1 MSEFVF
7 VYGTLK
13 QGFPNFHVN
22 RGRRV
27 PGEFVTRAAYPL
39 YVVGDIRVP
48 WLVERPGSGHRVAG
62 ELYRV
67 DAEALAL
74 MDALEQV
81 DEPGWYRRVAIEV
94 EARGASGGETVKAFV
109 YFGCAERLE
118 RIVVHAGPI
127 AEYTERLARSYRD
140 GDFRAE
146 AEHEPHVV
154 AGDSTASGPIEDGP
168 T

>member
-22 RGRRV
+22 RGR
-27 PGEFVTRAAYPL
+27 
-39 YVVGDIRVP
+39 
-48 WLVERPGSGHRVAG
+48 RVAG

-127 AEYTERLARSYRD
+127 AEYTEHLARSYRD